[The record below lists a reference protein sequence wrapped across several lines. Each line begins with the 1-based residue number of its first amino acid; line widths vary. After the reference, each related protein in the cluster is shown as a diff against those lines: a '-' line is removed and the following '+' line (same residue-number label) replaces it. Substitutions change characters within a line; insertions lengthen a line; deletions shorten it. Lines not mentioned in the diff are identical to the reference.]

1 MKNLLSLVYMN
12 TRSSLLR
19 RRRRTRPAKM
29 KITILRVLYK
39 IKKNPFQAVEGG
51 PCVWL
56 AQKQCLQLAHKS
68 SSVRR
73 RAIDKGPRVDA
84 GTARGTAVLLGQHP
98 VARPFLPTQES

>member
-1 MKNLLSLVYMN
+1 M
-12 TRSSLLR
+12 
-19 RRRRTRPAKM
+19 
-29 KITILRVLYK
+29 
-39 IKKNPFQAVEGG
+39 EGG